1 MKKTLLPS
9 SKPEPAAPEVK
20 TESAA
25 PADEEVQDISA
36 ILKRRP
42 RVVVPEATAEP
53 EAVQSDK
60 STAAEEVW
68 QEADEDADKDAADFE
83 ADSKSTDKPGAGTKT
98 EMFDSEGFARM
109 LVDIANFGREW
120 FYPSIYDKYF
130 FKEWELADLDKCKR
144 DMRESL
150 KKNEEPKLSNY
161 EKTLLEREKEL
172 IKLKLKIPLKE
183 EERDQLAKKVARH
196 IAEIDWMAKLEKYD
210 WIMLLFAFEG
220 MRFMELRGAKKQF
233 E

>member
-25 PADEEVQDISA
+25 PADEVQDISY

-42 RVVVPEATAEP
+42 RVVELESEP
-53 EAVQSDK
+53 EQVQQDK
-60 STAAEEVW
+60 SAPAEELKPDANK
-68 QEADEDADKDAADFE
+68 EPDEDAADFE
-83 ADSKSTDKPGAGTKT
+83 PDNKSTDNPGTRAKT

-172 IKLKLKIPLKE
+172 LKLKLKIPLKE